1 MWASFNKH
9 QEVQNILVYKK
20 SVLVWLA
27 LKIYIFK

>member
-27 LKIYIFK
+27 FKKRYF

>member
-9 QEVQNILVYKK
+9 QEVQNILAYKK

-27 LKIYIFK
+27 FKNIYF